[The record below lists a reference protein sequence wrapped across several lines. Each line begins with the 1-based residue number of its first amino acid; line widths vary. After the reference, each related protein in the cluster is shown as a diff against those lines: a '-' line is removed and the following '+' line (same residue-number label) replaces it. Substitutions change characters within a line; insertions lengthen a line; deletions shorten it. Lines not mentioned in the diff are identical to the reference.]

1 METAFAELPLA
12 VFTTLAPLGAGAFLA
27 LAVAFSANDY
37 DETALKRIDKLT
49 WVPFVAVLVGFV
61 ASALHTANPSHG
73 VFALSGLGHSPLTNE
88 ICVGGVFVLV
98 ALVYALMA
106 TRGKLKGGRK
116 AFALVTGVL
125 GILFALF
132 VGLAYNVATIASW
145 STPLVPVEVLG
156 FALLGG
162 SAFAAL
168 VLAGN
173 EGKAAHTL
181 SLLAVIGAVVA
192 VIAQVAHLVLVAGA
206 SNAVSSGAQLVG
218 GAMGCAVV
226 GIVLVLVACFELARG
241 YKGAMTSAIAT
252 RAIVE
257 SCVGVFMLRLVFY
270 ALYLS
275 VGVTVM

>member
-1 METAFAELPLA
+1 METALAELPLA

-27 LAVAFSANDY
+27 LAIAFSANEY
-37 DETALKRIDKLT
+37 DEAALKRIDKLT

-88 ICVGGVFVLV
+88 ICVGGAFVIV
-98 ALVYALMA
+98 ALVYAIMA

-116 AFALVTGVL
+116 AFALVTGIL
-125 GILFALF
+125 GLVFALF
-132 VGLAYNVATIASW
+132 VGLAYQVPTIVSW

-156 FALLGG
+156 FALVGG

-168 VLAGN
+168 ALAGN

-192 VIAQVAHLVLVAGA
+192 VIAQVAHLVMVAGA
-206 SNAVSSGAQLVG
+206 SNAVATGSQLVG
-218 GAMGCAVV
+218 SALGCAIV
-226 GIVLVLVACFELARG
+226 GIALVLVACFELVRG
-241 YKGAMTSAIAT
+241 YKGTMTSTIAVRT
-252 RAIVE
+252 VVE
-257 SCVGVFMLRLVFY
+257 SCIGVFMLRVVFY